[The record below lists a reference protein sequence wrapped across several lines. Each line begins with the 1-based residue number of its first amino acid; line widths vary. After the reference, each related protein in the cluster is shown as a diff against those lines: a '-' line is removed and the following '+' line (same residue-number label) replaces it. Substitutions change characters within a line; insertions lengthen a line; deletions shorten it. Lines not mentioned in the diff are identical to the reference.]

1 MINNEY
7 DKRAVNLA
15 YYIIQTKAT
24 VRKTGVVFNLS
35 KSTVHNDVTK
45 KLPKIS
51 RELYQQVDAILKE
64 NFRIKHLR
72 GGEATRKKFKQNNL
86 H

>member
-1 MINNEY
+1 MIANDY
-7 DKRAVNLA
+7 DKRAINLA

-45 KLPKIS
+45 KLPKLS
-51 RELYQQVDAILKE
+51 KELYEQVDAVLKE
-64 NFRIKHLR
+64 NFRVKHLR
-72 GGEATRKKFKQNNL
+72 GGEATKRKYKKYG
-86 H
+86 